1 MTEPPLS
8 RWERGGDKN
17 LGYGARFAEL
27 VASGADVD
35 GEARLADALAPRE
48 AGILDAGSGMG
59 RVAAYLRAQ
68 GHRVVAAEP
77 DQRLVEQ
84 SRRTYPDLD
93 VLQSDILG
101 LTDEVLAGAGAPTEF
116 DLVVCV
122 GNVITF
128 VAEGTEVAVLT
139 RLRELLA
146 PDGRLLVGFHLQDG
160 PETARRLAPEQFALE
175 AESAGLVVDHRFGG
189 YDLRPVD
196 DQYAVWLLRA
206 DRARHRERGADDSAP
221 TGPTGTPT

>member
-1 MTEPPLS
+1 MADAPLS

-17 LGYGARFAEL
+17 LGYGRHFAEL

-35 GEARLADALAPRE
+35 GEARLADTLVARRAR
-48 AGILDAGSGMG
+48 ILDAGSGMG
-59 RVAAYLRAQ
+59 RVAAYLHDR

-77 DQRLVEQ
+77 DPGLVQQ
-84 SRRTYPDLD
+84 SRRTYPQVD
-93 VLQSDILG
+93 VLPHDIVG
-101 LTDEVLAGAGAPTEF
+101 LTDEVLSAAAGPEEF

-128 VAEGTEVAVLT
+128 VTEGTEVAVLI

-146 PDGRLLVGFHLQDG
+146 PGGRILVGFHLEGG
-160 PETARRLAPEQFALE
+160 PATARKVAPEQFATE
-175 AESAGLVVDHRFGG
+175 VASAGLVVDHRFGG

-196 DQYAVWLLRA
+196 DLYAVWILRA
-206 DRARHRERGADDSAP
+206 AN
-221 TGPTGTPT
+221 